1 MLGRYKTILHFLPE
15 KLMVAVVKLGQTPVI
30 EQTAE
35 IDWQVEGLADALAQF
50 ESQIK
55 GEVRILLSD
64 ELSYVLE
71 LEVPTD
77 VKEEKLRQFVA
88 EHAKAKIPEALQAE
102 DWDFKIFSL
111 PEDEVGQIIVFAPV
125 KDKFK
130 KISQALA
137 TAKIKVEAVEPELVA
152 KTRNEDPMLG
162 LALKSDIKGKD
173 EQVLNLNLA
182 QADLPDEEQ
191 NSDVDI
197 KSSSVSMGVLVV
209 VGIVLG
215 VLVSVI
221 WLKMRT

>member
-191 NSDVDI
+191 NSDVDK